1 MFLRVLSLDLLE
13 HELLLLHELLIA
25 KHPRQALILLKGLDL
40 KDLNRVLPHIEPV
53 DVSVLSRL
61 VLSNG
66 RHSLKEEESRQALG
80 RYAEV
85 HNFTPIEED
94 LLVRVVEELP
104 GGGLLV
110 LKLAGLA
117 DEYEIVSSNKA
128 HKGLQV
134 IGSTG
139 SEG

>member
-1 MFLRVLSLDLLE
+1 LFLRVLSLDLLE